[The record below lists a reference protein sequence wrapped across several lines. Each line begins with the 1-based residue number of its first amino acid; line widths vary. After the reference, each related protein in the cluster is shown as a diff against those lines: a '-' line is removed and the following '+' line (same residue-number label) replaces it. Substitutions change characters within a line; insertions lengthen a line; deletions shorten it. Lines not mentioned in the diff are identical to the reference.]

1 MASIGMV
8 RLMRMYDD
16 FFTSVSQPIAQVL
29 VSLDNLMDRTQY
41 LNAQRTFQALLARDV
56 IPIVNENDT
65 IAVQDLKFGD
75 NDTLSAH
82 IASLTDADYLFL
94 FTDVD
99 GLYTGNPVNDPEA
112 TIIPLVCSTF

>member
-1 MASIGMV
+1 MSRKQEKPKDLAGKQAMAAVGMV

-41 LNAQRTFQALLARDV
+41 LNAQRTFQSLLSKNI

-65 IAVQDLKFGD
+65 VAMQDMKFGD

-82 IASLTDADYLFL
+82 LSL
-94 FTDVD
+94 
-99 GLYTGNPVNDPEA
+99 
-112 TIIPLVCSTF
+112 IHI